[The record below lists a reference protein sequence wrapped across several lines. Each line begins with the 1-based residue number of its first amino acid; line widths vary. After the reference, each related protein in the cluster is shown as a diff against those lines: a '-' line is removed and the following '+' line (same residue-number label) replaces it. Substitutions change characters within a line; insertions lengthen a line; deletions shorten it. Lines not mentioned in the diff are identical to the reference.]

1 MDMLLIKISK
11 GVDMKKNN
19 TIFDDEFPSSFT
31 NDPSIKKLPP
41 NRLRRYTVT
50 VRLNEIELSK
60 VNQFRGQLSRSCWL
74 RSSALKQLP
83 PSVPEINKEAW
94 QELTGSLQKLNDL
107 TSFLLRR
114 GEDAQPLSQEVSALK
129 LKLSHVR
136 DALLTLEK

>member
-19 TIFDDEFPSSFT
+19 IMFDDEFPSTFS
-31 NDPSIKKLPP
+31 NEPAVKKLPP
-41 NRLRRYTVT
+41 NRLRKHSVT
-50 VRLNEIELSK
+50 VRLNEVELSK
-60 VNQFRGQLSRSCWL
+60 VNQSRGQLSKSCWL
-74 RSSALKQLP
+74 RYSALKQLP

>member
-1 MDMLLIKISK
+1 
-11 GVDMKKNN
+11 MKKNN
-19 TIFDDEFPSSFT
+19 IMFDDEFPSTFT
-31 NDPSIKKLPP
+31 NDPIVKKLPP
-41 NRLRRYTVT
+41 NRLRKHSVT
-50 VRLNEIELSK
+50 VRLNEVELSK
-60 VNQFRGQLSRSCWL
+60 VNQFRGQLSKSCWL

>member
-1 MDMLLIKISK
+1 
-11 GVDMKKNN
+11 MKKNN
-19 TIFDDEFPSSFT
+19 IIFDDEFPSSFT

-41 NRLRRYTVT
+41 NRLRRYSVT

-60 VNQFRGQLSRSCWL
+60 VNQSRGQISKSCWL

-129 LKLSHVR
+129 VKLSHVR
-136 DALLTLEK
+136 DALLTFDK

>member
-1 MDMLLIKISK
+1 
-11 GVDMKKNN
+11 MKKNN
-19 TIFDDEFPSSFT
+19 IIFDDEFPSSFT
-31 NDPSIKKLPP
+31 DNPALKKLPY
-41 NRLRRYTVT
+41 NRIRRYSVT
-50 VRLNEIELSK
+50 VRLSEVELNK
-60 VNQFRGQLSRSCWL
+60 VNQSRGQLSKSYWL

-129 LKLSHVR
+129 VKLSHVR
-136 DALLTLEK
+136 DALLTFEK

>member
-1 MDMLLIKISK
+1 
-11 GVDMKKNN
+11 MKKHNI
-19 TIFDDEFPSSFT
+19 IFDDEFPSTFT
-31 NDPSIKKLPP
+31 NDTTVKKLPP
-41 NRLRRYTVT
+41 NRLRKHSVT
-50 VRLNEIELSK
+50 VRLNEVELSK
-60 VNQFRGQLSRSCWL
+60 VNQFRGQLSKSCWL

-129 LKLSHVR
+129 VKLSHVR
-136 DALLTLEK
+136 DALLTFDK

>member
-19 TIFDDEFPSSFT
+19 IMFDDEFPSTFS
-31 NDPSIKKLPP
+31 NEPAVKKLPS
-41 NRLRRYTVT
+41 NRLRKHSVT
-50 VRLNEIELSK
+50 VRLNEVELSK
-60 VNQFRGQLSRSCWL
+60 VNQSRGQLSKSCWL

-94 QELTGSLQKLNDL
+94 QDLTGSLQKLNDL

-114 GEDAQPLSQEVSALK
+114 GEDAQPLSQEVSTLK

>member
-1 MDMLLIKISK
+1 
-11 GVDMKKNN
+11 MKKNN
-19 TIFDDEFPSSFT
+19 IIFDDEFPSSFT

-41 NRLRRYTVT
+41 NRLRRYSVT

-60 VNQFRGQLSRSCWL
+60 VNQSRGQLSKSCWL

-129 LKLSHVR
+129 VKLSHVR

>member
-1 MDMLLIKISK
+1 
-11 GVDMKKNN
+11 MKKNN

-31 NDPSIKKLPP
+31 NNPSIKKLPP
-41 NRLRRYTVT
+41 NRLRRYSVT
-50 VRLNEIELSK
+50 VRLNEVELSK
-60 VNQFRGQLSRSCWL
+60 VNQSRGQLSKSCWL

-129 LKLSHVR
+129 VKLAHVR

>member
-1 MDMLLIKISK
+1 MEKI
-11 GVDMKKNN
+11 NI
-19 TIFDDEFPSSFT
+19 IFDDEFPSSFT
-31 NDPSIKKLPP
+31 DNPAVKKLPS
-41 NRLRRYTVT
+41 NRIRRYSVT

-60 VNQFRGQLSRSCWL
+60 VNQSRGLLSRSCWL

-114 GEDAQPLSQEVSALK
+114 GEDAQPLYQEVSALK

>member
-1 MDMLLIKISK
+1 
-11 GVDMKKNN
+11 MKKNN

-31 NDPSIKKLPP
+31 NHPSIKKLPP
-41 NRLRRYTVT
+41 NRLRRYSVT

>member
-1 MDMLLIKISK
+1 MDILLIKISK
-11 GVDMKKNN
+11 GVDMKKHN
-19 TIFDDEFPSSFT
+19 TKFDDEFPSSFT
-31 NDPSIKKLPP
+31 NEPSIKKLPP
-41 NRLRRYTVT
+41 NRLRRYSVT
-50 VRLNEIELSK
+50 VRLNEVELSK

>member
-1 MDMLLIKISK
+1 
-11 GVDMKKNN
+11 MKEHNI
-19 TIFDDEFPSSFT
+19 IFDDEFPSTFT
-31 NDPSIKKLPP
+31 NDPAVKKSPP
-41 NRLRRYTVT
+41 NRLRKHSVT
-50 VRLNEIELSK
+50 VRLNEVELSK
-60 VNQFRGQLSRSCWL
+60 VNQSRGQLSKSCWL

-114 GEDAQPLSQEVSALK
+114 GEDAQPLSHEVSALK

-136 DALLTLEK
+136 DALLRLESDHPR

>member
-1 MDMLLIKISK
+1 
-11 GVDMKKNN
+11 MKKNN
-19 TIFDDEFPSSFT
+19 IIFDDEFPSTFT
-31 NDPSIKKLPP
+31 NDPIVKKLPP
-41 NRLRRYTVT
+41 NRLRRYSVT
-50 VRLNEIELSK
+50 VRLNEVELSK
-60 VNQFRGQLSRSCWL
+60 VNQSRGQLSKSCWL

-94 QELTGSLQKLNDL
+94 QQLTGSLQKLNDL